1 MVVIVTLFDLLNRG
15 VIVLLYLIH
24 PYMSSTHATP
34 KEYKVN
40 EGEVILAKIEQDN
53 TWS

>member
-15 VIVLLYLIH
+15 VIVLLYLYSPLYVTNPRH
-24 PYMSSTHATP
+24 P

-53 TWS
+53 TWP